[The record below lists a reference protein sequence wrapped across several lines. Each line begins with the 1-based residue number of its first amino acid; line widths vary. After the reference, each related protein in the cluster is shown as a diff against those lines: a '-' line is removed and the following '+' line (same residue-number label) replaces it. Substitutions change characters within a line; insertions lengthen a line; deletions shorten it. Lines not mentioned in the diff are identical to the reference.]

1 VKPLD
6 LLGNAVRAKEIL
18 AVFAR
23 HGFTELV
30 THIDRRGGLI
40 GRLAPPIPGPR
51 RSRWERIRLAAEE
64 LGPAW
69 VKFGQ
74 LLSMRPDVIPH
85 PLILELRKLQ
95 DAVPPVPLEEIR
107 PLLIEELEADPAEIF
122 SDFSE
127 APIAAASLAQVYSAR
142 LRATGELVAIKV
154 QRPNIARTIRAD
166 LELAAWLASHLHN
179 RENLHPY
186 DLPSVVEAVR
196 EGVERE
202 LDFRNEARNQEYF
215 NSTNPHPEQ
224 VFAPRVFHEF
234 TTARLLVMEMIEG
247 RRADIAAVPPEQ
259 ARALAA
265 HGARSFVHQVL
276 LAGFFHADPHAGNL
290 LITTD
295 GRLCLLDWGLA
306 GHLTRRLRYVL
317 ADFWIAA
324 VEGDAENIVRI
335 AAELAPPG
343 ARTDLRAME
352 KDVTLA
358 LREELNFAMGRQ
370 DLGRAMMR
378 LLYVFGVNG
387 IPLSR
392 DYSLMAKGVLAIEE
406 VGRSLDPDFDLRVIA
421 RPILLQ
427 LNRERTGARA
437 MARRTRDFARALLGN
452 LQELPSEL
460 QRLVRRLEHDDFTI
474 NFQHRGLEEIDDA
487 LKAAANRITLG
498 VVSGS
503 LIIGSS
509 LIVTTGI
516 RPYLFGY
523 PALGIVGYLLS
534 ALVGFYVI
542 WDIFRRGGGR

>member
-1 VKPLD
+1 VKPLE

-18 AVFAR
+18 AVLAR
-23 HGFTELV
+23 HGFADFFAHL
-30 THIDRRGGLI
+30 DRRGGLI
-40 GRLAPPIPGPR
+40 GRFAPDSGPR
-51 RSRWERIRLAAEE
+51 RSKWERIRLAAEE

-95 DAVPPVPLEEIR
+95 DSVGPVPYEEIR
-107 PLLIEELEADPAEIF
+107 EVLIEELEADPDEIF
-122 SDFSE
+122 AEFSPT
-127 APIAAASLAQVYSAR
+127 PIAAASLAQVYSAR
-142 LRATGELVAIKV
+142 LRATGEPVAIKV
-154 QRPNIARTIRAD
+154 QRPNIARTIHAD
-166 LELAAWLASHLHN
+166 LELAAWMAGHLHN
-179 RENLHPY
+179 RDNLRPY

-196 EGVERE
+196 DGVERE
-202 LDFRNEARNQEYF
+202 LDFRNEARNQGFF
-215 NSTNPHPEQ
+215 NTTNPAPEN
-224 VFAPRVFHEF
+224 VFAPRVYHLY
-234 TTARLLVMEMIEG
+234 TTPRVLVMERIEG
-247 RRADIAAVPPEQ
+247 SRADAASVPPEK
-259 ARALAA
+259 ARELAA

-276 LAGFFHADPHAGNL
+276 LAGFFHADPHAGNVFVTL
-290 LITTD
+290 D
-295 GRLCLLDWGLA
+295 GRLCFLDWGLA
-306 GHLTRRLRYVL
+306 GHLTRRLRYAL

-324 VEGDAENIVRI
+324 VEGDAETVVRI
-335 AAELAPPG
+335 AGELAPPG

-370 DLGRAMMR
+370 EIGRAMLR

-406 VGRSLDPDFDLRVIA
+406 VGRMLDPAFDLRDHA
-421 RPILLQ
+421 RPILQQ
-427 LNRERTGARA
+427 LSRERTGPRA
-437 MARRTRDFARALLGN
+437 MARRSREFLRSAVGN
-452 LQELPSEL
+452 LQDLPSEV
-460 QRLVRRLEHDDFTI
+460 QRLIRRLEHDDFTI
-474 NFQHRGLEEIDDA
+474 NFQHRGLEEVDDA
-487 LKAAANRITLG
+487 IKSAANRLTLG

-523 PALGIVGYLLS
+523 PALGIIGYLLS
-534 ALVGFYVI
+534 AIVGFYVI
-542 WDIFRRGGGR
+542 WDIFRRGGHK

>member
-1 VKPLD
+1 MKPLD

-30 THIDRRGGLI
+30 TQIDRRTSLI
-40 GRLAPPIPGPR
+40 GRFTPNPGPR
-51 RSRWERIRLAAEE
+51 RSRWERIRMAAEE

-95 DAVPPVPLEEIR
+95 DAVPPVPFSEIR
-107 PLLIEELEADPAEIF
+107 PVLVEELEADPAEIF
-122 SDFSE
+122 AEFSE
-127 APIAAASLAQVYSAR
+127 TPLAAASLAQVYRAR
-142 LRATGELVAIKV
+142 LRDTGELVAVKV
-154 QRPNIARTIRAD
+154 QRPNIARTMRAD

-179 RENLHPY
+179 RENLRPY

-215 NSTNPHPEQ
+215 NTINPQTEF
-224 VFAPRVFHEF
+224 VFAPKVYHDF
-234 TTARLLVMEMIEG
+234 TTARVLVMEYVDG
-247 RRADIAAVPPEQ
+247 RRADTVALPPEQ
-259 ARALAA
+259 ARELAA

-276 LAGFFHADPHAGNL
+276 LDGFFHADPHAGNVF
-290 LITTD
+290 ITTQ
-295 GRLCLLDWGLA
+295 GKLCFIDWGLA
-306 GHLTRRLRYVL
+306 GHLTRRLRYAL

-324 VEGDAENIVRI
+324 VEGDAESIVRI
-335 AAELAPPG
+335 AGELAPPG

-370 DLGRAMMR
+370 EIGRAMLR

-406 VGRSLDPDFDLRVIA
+406 VGRVLDPDFDLRQHA
-421 RPILLQ
+421 RPVLHQ
-427 LNRERTGARA
+427 LNRERTGPRA
-437 MARRTRDFARALLGN
+437 MARRSREFLRSALGN

-534 ALVGFYVI
+534 AIVGFYVI
-542 WDIFRRGGGR
+542 WDIFRRGGHR

>member
-6 LLGNAVRAKEIL
+6 LLGNAVRAKEIV
-18 AVFAR
+18 AVLAR
-23 HGFTELV
+23 HGFADLATTL
-30 THIDRRGGLI
+30 DRRGGWI
-40 GRLAPPIPGPR
+40 GRLTPDPGPR
-51 RSRWERIRLAAEE
+51 RSKWERIRLAAEE

-95 DAVPPVPLEEIR
+95 DSVPPVSFEEIR
-107 PLLIEELEADPAEIF
+107 PVLIEELEAEPSEVF
-122 SDFSE
+122 TEFSE
-127 APIAAASLAQVYSAR
+127 TPIAAASLAQVYSAR
-142 LRATGELVAIKV
+142 LRSTGEAVAVKV
-154 QRPNIARTIRAD
+154 QRPNIARAIRAD
-166 LELAAWLASHLHN
+166 LELAAWLANHLHN

-202 LDFRNEARNQEYF
+202 LDFRNEARNQDFF
-215 NSTNPHPEQ
+215 NTTNPLPDK
-224 VFAPRVFHEF
+224 VFAPRLFNQY
-234 TTARLLVMEMIEG
+234 TTARLLVMERIEG
-247 RRADIAAVPPEQ
+247 SRADSVALPPDK
-259 ARALAA
+259 ARELAA

-276 LAGFFHADPHAGNL
+276 LAGFFHADPHAGNVFVTL
-290 LITTD
+290 D
-295 GRLCLLDWGLA
+295 GRLCFLDWGLA
-306 GHLTRRLRYVL
+306 GHLTRRLRYAL
-317 ADFWIAA
+317 ADFWMAA
-324 VEGDAENIVRI
+324 VEGDAEVIVRI
-335 AAELAPPG
+335 AGELAPPG

-358 LREELNFAMGRQ
+358 LREELNFAVGRQ
-370 DLGRAMMR
+370 EIGRAMLR

-406 VGRSLDPDFDLRVIA
+406 VGRSLDPAFDLREHA
-421 RPILLQ
+421 RTVLRE
-427 LNRERTGARA
+427 LNRERTGPRA
-437 MARRTRDFARALLGN
+437 MARRSREFLRGTFAN
-452 LQELPSEL
+452 LQDLPSEI

-474 NFQHRGLEEIDDA
+474 NFQHRGLEEVDDA
-487 LKAAANRITLG
+487 IKAAANRLTLG

-509 LIVTTGI
+509 LIVTTRI
-516 RPYLFGY
+516 PPYLFGY

-534 ALVGFYVI
+534 AIVGFYII
-542 WDIFRRGGGR
+542 WDIFRHGRHR